1 MLVSNLSDIKQM
13 YDLKL
18 YFAVSKVVPKDSLNK
33 AKVRK
38 FKWRIR
44 AQHYDKSFHR
54 RVLHE
59 KALQEAE
66 MAFDKGEIPVGAIIV
81 VNDSDRAKS

>member
-1 MLVSNLSDIKQM
+1 MLVSNLSDIKANVFEIVFCSQK
-13 YDLKL
+13 KL
-18 YFAVSKVVPKDSLNK
+18 FHKDSLNK
-33 AKVRK
+33 AKVPENL
-38 FKWRIR
+38 KWRIR

-66 MAFDKGEIPVGAIIV
+66 MALIK
-81 VNDSDRAKS
+81 AKFRWGYYCRQ

>member
-1 MLVSNLSDIKQM
+1 LQSVK
-13 YDLKL
+13 KL
-18 YFAVSKVVPKDSLNK
+18 FQDSLNK
-33 AKVRK
+33 AK
-38 FKWRIR
+38 FENLKWRIR

-66 MAFDKGEIPVGAIIV
+66 MAFDKGNSVGAIIV
-81 VNDSDRAKS
+81 VIE

>member
-1 MLVSNLSDIKQM
+1 L
-13 YDLKL
+13 
-18 YFAVSKVVPKDSLNK
+18 FHKDSLNK

-38 FKWRIR
+38 FKIGEF

-66 MAFDKGEIPVGAIIV
+66 MAFDKGEIPLGYC
-81 VNDSDRAKS
+81 RQ